1 LGRLR
6 GKIAAAHSPLASQFV
21 RLFEIAIP
29 FVANPGIRDY
39 LTGMKIFALVL
50 VCGGL
55 LVSCAPTTP
64 QTRIENSPEKFVGLS
79 QKHKALVRDGQIA
92 SGMPPAAV
100 ELAWG
105 SPSRRFQGFKNQKA
119 SERWDYSD
127 SRPVYTTSFY
137 GGYGHGACMPY
148 GRYGRRGYSTLG
160 FGFGP
165 EVEYIPEHVAS
176 VWFVGNRVDSW
187 ERVQ

>member
-1 LGRLR
+1 
-6 GKIAAAHSPLASQFV
+6 V
-21 RLFEIAIP
+21 RIFEIAIP
-29 FVANPGIRDY
+29 FVANHGVRDY
-39 LTGMKIFALVL
+39 HTGMRILALVL
-50 VCGGL
+50 VCGGI
-55 LVSCAPTTP
+55 LVSCAPSTP
-64 QTRIENSPEKFVGLS
+64 QTRIEKSPEKFAGLS
-79 QKHKALVRDGQIA
+79 QKNKALVQEGRIA
-92 SGMPPAAV
+92 SGMAPAAV

-119 SERWDYSD
+119 SERWDYSA

-148 GRYGRRGYSTLG
+148 GRYGRRGYSALG